1 MWRIALKMRPDAVA
15 QQRAPF
21 NPDAVPV
28 SPRWRVVQCWNVR
41 EEWASRIVKVE
52 RKNPRRKRL
61 LLLAPWPVSTDL
73 PIDPAV
79 ILQAMLSA
87 MPESEKLRLVR
98 EGLA

>member
-1 MWRIALKMRPDAVA
+1 MWRVALKMRPDS
-15 QQRAPF
+15 RHPLAPK
-21 NPDAVPV
+21 
-28 SPRWRVVQCWNVR
+28 PRWRVVQCWNVR
-41 EEWASRIVKVE
+41 EEWASRLVKVE

-73 PIDPAV
+73 PIDPAD
-79 ILQAMLSA
+79 ILTAMLRE